1 MKTDVQSYIHL
12 HESDILADLTN
23 LVAIPSVSCQPSHRA
38 DMLRCAELWQQ
49 LLLKAGADHAEVMPT
64 EGNPVVFA
72 EKIVDAAAPS
82 VLVYAHYDVMPA
94 EPLDVWLTSPFALTR
109 IDDVL
114 WGRGADDNKGQSFIQ
129 LQAFAY
135 LVAERLLTHNVKF
148 LIEGEEEIG
157 SPSLRHFLED
167 HSQLLQCSVVLI
179 SDTCM
184 LGRNLPSLTSGLR
197 GLQYWEVEVTGPD
210 KDLHSGLY
218 GGAVANPI
226 NVLCRMLADVVDA
239 DGHITLPH
247 FYDDVL
253 PIADAEREQM
263 RCIPFNESEYMSSIG
278 VKALAGEAGY
288 STLERN
294 SCRPS
299 FDVCGIWGGETT
311 EGSKTVLPSK
321 AFAKV
326 SCRLVPNQDYRRIC
340 KLFADYLQSVAP
352 DSVSVKVTPRQGG
365 APYFCP
371 PSHPAWQ
378 AAVAGFSDAFGK
390 EPISIRRGE
399 SIGIL
404 SDFEE
409 VLGAKTIL
417 MGFGLESN
425 AIHSPN
431 ENMPLDIFR
440 RGIHAVV
447 SFHLHYDTQY
457 SAQI

>member
-1 MKTDVQSYIHL
+1 MS
-12 HESDILADLTN
+12 
-23 LVAIPSVSCQPSHRA
+23 
-38 DMLRCAELWQQ
+38 
-49 LLLKAGADHAEVMPT
+49 
-64 EGNPVVFA
+64 
-72 EKIVDAAAPS
+72 
-82 VLVYAHYDVMPA
+82 
-94 EPLDVWLTSPFALTR
+94 
-109 IDDVL
+109 
-114 WGRGADDNKGQSFIQ
+114 
-129 LQAFAY
+129 
-135 LVAERLLTHNVKF
+135 
-148 LIEGEEEIG
+148 
-157 SPSLRHFLED
+157 
-167 HSQLLQCSVVLI
+167 
-179 SDTCM
+179 
-184 LGRNLPSLTSGLR
+184 
-197 GLQYWEVEVTGPD
+197 
-210 KDLHSGLY
+210 
-218 GGAVANPI
+218 
-226 NVLCRMLADVVDA
+226 
-239 DGHITLPH
+239 
-247 FYDDVL
+247 
-253 PIADAEREQM
+253 EREQM
-263 RCIPFNESEYMSSIG
+263 RRIPFSESEYMSSIG

-390 EPISIRRGE
+390 EPIPIRRGE

-409 VLGAKTIL
+409 VLGVKTIL